1 MGAKR
6 TLSLNGFGA
15 GGLTWEGDAL
25 TLRRSTATQGRTSVA
40 VKKAPAKKSA
50 AKKAPAKKAAVKAPA
65 KKAPAKKAPAKKAA
79 VKAPAKKVV
88 KKAPAKK
95 SAAKKAPAK
104 KAPAKKAPAKK
115 APAKKAPAKKAP
127 AKKAPAKKA
136 PAKKAPAKK
145 APAKKAAVKAPAPK
159 APAKKAAP
167 VKKAEVA
174 PVVAPRPNRLP
185 AIPKEPKKIK
195 YPFDA
200 KFLDAQRLHLL
211 EERRRLVHDAETL
224 TAEANSLAELR
235 EPGDVQFD
243 EESGEGDTL
252 AVERERDLALSAQ
265 FLDQVDEIDR
275 AMAKIGQGTY
285 GICEISG
292 LAIPKE
298 RLRAIPWCRE
308 RVEYKVGNFRR

>member
-1 MGAKR
+1 M
-6 TLSLNGFGA
+6 
-15 GGLTWEGDAL
+15 
-25 TLRRSTATQGRTSVA
+25 A

-65 KKAPAKKAPAKKAA
+65 KKAQAKKAAVKAPTKKAPAKKAPAKKAA
-79 VKAPAKKVV
+79 VKAPAKKAPVKKVV

-95 SAAKKAPAK
+95 AVPAK
-104 KAPAKKAPAKK
+104 KAPAKKV
-115 APAKKAPAKKAP
+115 
-127 AKKAPAKKA
+127 
-136 PAKKAPAKK
+136 
-145 APAKKAAVKAPAPK
+145 VKAPAPK

>member
-1 MGAKR
+1 
-6 TLSLNGFGA
+6 
-15 GGLTWEGDAL
+15 
-25 TLRRSTATQGRTSVA
+25 
-40 VKKAPAKKSA
+40 
-50 AKKAPAKKAAVKAPA
+50 
-65 KKAPAKKAPAKKAA
+65 
-79 VKAPAKKVV
+79 
-88 KKAPAKK
+88 
-95 SAAKKAPAK
+95 PAK

-115 APAKKAPAKKAP
+115 APAAKKEST
-127 AKKAPAKKA
+127 
-136 PAKKAPAKK
+136 
-145 APAKKAAVKAPAPK
+145 
-159 APAKKAAP
+159 P
-167 VKKAEVA
+167 VLT
-174 PVVAPRPNRLP
+174 PRPNRLP

-200 KFLDAQRLHLL
+200 KFLEEQRLQLI

-275 AMAKIGQGTY
+275 AMLKIGGGTY

>member
-1 MGAKR
+1 M
-6 TLSLNGFGA
+6 
-15 GGLTWEGDAL
+15 
-25 TLRRSTATQGRTSVA
+25 A

-65 KKAPAKKAPAKKAA
+65 KKAPAKKAA
-79 VKAPAKKVV
+79 V
-88 KKAPAKK
+88 
-95 SAAKKAPAK
+95 KAPAK

-127 AKKAPAKKA
+127 AKKVVKKAPAKKAVPAKKA
-136 PAKKAPAKK
+136 PAKKV
-145 APAKKAAVKAPAPK
+145 VKAPAPK

>member
-1 MGAKR
+1 
-6 TLSLNGFGA
+6 
-15 GGLTWEGDAL
+15 
-25 TLRRSTATQGRTSVA
+25 VA

-65 KKAPAKKAPAKKAA
+65 KKAQAKKAAVKAPTKKAPAKKAPAKKAA
-79 VKAPAKKVV
+79 VKAPAKKAPVKKVV

-95 SAAKKAPAK
+95 AVPAK
-104 KAPAKKAPAKK
+104 KAPAKKV
-115 APAKKAPAKKAP
+115 
-127 AKKAPAKKA
+127 
-136 PAKKAPAKK
+136 
-145 APAKKAAVKAPAPK
+145 VKAPAPK